1 MPKLP
6 DDSDSRDTA
15 REARKDGG
23 TPQGSRNDAENAAN
37 DPAGFHVSGF
47 HIKGDEI
54 ETNDDLV
61 PTVPH
66 LELSSRGGGGDD
78 GADKDAH
85 DEDAGKDA
93 KSEDVVIS
101 VDSAAAAGINADG
114 NVKVLETPADTQS
127 SRAPSA
133 LVRSDSG
140 EYLDR
145 PFEFV
150 RPRSSSRN
158 PPPTGEEPRSMLSNL
173 ARASLDIAR
182 KSIQLGETVARTG
195 TVMCAPSEGVG
206 NLGSVPKWNVVDGTF
221 LDTADEKSTDNPL
234 VFTRKFAGGLIAD
247 IKRRAP
253 WYLSDWTE
261 AFKEENRSQ
270 VVASIIF
277 LFFACLSPAVTFGML
292 FNEYTEGQLG
302 VVEMILSSG
311 ISGVVYALFSGQPL
325 CILGATVYGAIAVF
339 DMCAL
344 MKYVTRFTEEIFAAL
359 ISVIFIFEAILNVA
373 KLYVEDT
380 STLGRARAFAGTLL
394 CLGSF
399 AMATMLKNLKAGVL
413 LNPTV
418 RSLLANYGVIFS
430 IIVFTFLNW
439 VFRDVGNATLQV
451 PSTIAPTYVNPV
463 TNQTRPWIVNP
474 MGTNKPFPAWGIAF
488 TALPALGLAFLGYM
502 DQNLTSLLINRKDHV
517 LRKPPAYHLDLFV
530 CGLLVYPLLSF
541 LGLPF
546 THAATVRSMTH
557 LISLSTREIV
567 KLEGGGTTTKVTSVI
582 ESRVT
587 HMGIH
592 ILLLLSLLFTPLLR
606 MIPRTVLYGVFLFM
620 GIGSMAGNELFDR
633 LHLLAIWVPKAYPK
647 YEYTKHV
654 SFWSLHSFTLF
665 QFSMLVVLFVLTRV
679 KAISVAFP
687 FFIGLLVPIRWG
699 MIRIWSKED
708 LKWLDS

>member
-1 MPKLP
+1 
-6 DDSDSRDTA
+6 
-15 REARKDGG
+15 
-23 TPQGSRNDAENAAN
+23 
-37 DPAGFHVSGF
+37 
-47 HIKGDEI
+47 
-54 ETNDDLV
+54 
-61 PTVPH
+61 
-66 LELSSRGGGGDD
+66 
-78 GADKDAH
+78 
-85 DEDAGKDA
+85 
-93 KSEDVVIS
+93 
-101 VDSAAAAGINADG
+101 
-114 NVKVLETPADTQS
+114 
-127 SRAPSA
+127 
-133 LVRSDSG
+133 
-140 EYLDR
+140 
-145 PFEFV
+145 
-150 RPRSSSRN
+150 
-158 PPPTGEEPRSMLSNL
+158 MLSNL

-325 CILGATVYGAIAVF
+325 CILGATGPELAYTAVFFNLCKQLDLEFLPARIWQGLWTALFTVLLAVF